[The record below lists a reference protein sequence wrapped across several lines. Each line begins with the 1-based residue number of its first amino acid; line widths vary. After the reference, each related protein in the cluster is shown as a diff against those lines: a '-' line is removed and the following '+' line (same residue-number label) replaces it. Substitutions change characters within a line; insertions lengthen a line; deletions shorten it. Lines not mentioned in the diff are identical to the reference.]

1 MTTVP
6 TVAKPARRRRGWS
19 VAGLPER
26 AWRSPLAF
34 DAAFAVV
41 MALLTV
47 LGSLGESHPG
57 RGQLPAGQHVPV
69 APPAAYLLVAG
80 SALVLIW
87 RRQRPVSVLAVSLAM
102 VLAYTSLGYFDGAAL
117 LNPVV
122 ALYAVAVAVPTVR
135 AVILA
140 AVTLVALM
148 AASAAFDPLGATGGG
163 FVLIPGEVVAAL
175 LLGLWVA
182 GRRAYARRDSAEQ
195 ARRAVDAER
204 LRIARELHD
213 VVAHTMA
220 TINVQAGVAGHVIA
234 EQPEQAAQ
242 ALEAIK
248 HASKDGLREL
258 RGILNVLRQADEP
271 DTTAPAP
278 GLDQLPALVE
288 GTTRAGLATTVCV
301 QGDPRPLPPTVDL
314 AAYRIVQESLTN
326 ALRYAGP
333 TAATVSLAYT
343 ADQLEIEVLDGG
355 RGVSG
360 AAPQGSGH
368 GIPGMRERV
377 AAVGGDLEAGPGPA
391 GGFRVHASLP
401 ISGP

>member
-1 MTTVP
+1 MTTVR
-6 TVAKPARRRRGWS
+6 TAAKPARRRSGVS
-19 VAGLPER
+19 VAGLWER

-69 APPAAYLLVAG
+69 APPAAYLLVAA

-87 RRQRPVSVLAVSLAM
+87 RRRRPVLVLAVSLAG
-102 VLAYTSLGYFDGAAL
+102 VLTYTCLGYFDGAAL
-117 LNPVV
+117 VNPVV

-135 AVILA
+135 AVLVA
-140 AVTLVALM
+140 AVTMVALM

-182 GRRAYARRDSAEQ
+182 GRRAYARRDSAEK

-271 DTTAPAP
+271 DTTSPAP

-288 GTTRAGLATTVCV
+288 GTTRAGLATTVSV

-343 ADQLEIEVLDGG
+343 IDQLEIEVLDGG
-355 RGVSG
+355 RGRSG
-360 AAPQGSGH
+360 AVPQGSGH
-368 GIPGMRERV
+368 GIPGMRERA

-401 ISGP
+401 LDAS